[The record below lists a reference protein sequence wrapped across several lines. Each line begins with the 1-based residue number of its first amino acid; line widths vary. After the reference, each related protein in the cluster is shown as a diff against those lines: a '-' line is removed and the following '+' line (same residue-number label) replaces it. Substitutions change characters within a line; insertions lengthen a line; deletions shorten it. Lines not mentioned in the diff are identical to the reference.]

1 MNESVLPER
10 LALARTG
17 KRLEY
22 FTIGWNTLEGTLAVV
37 FGALAGSISLV
48 GFGIDSFIE
57 VASGATL
64 LWRLS
69 VDADEERRGRN
80 EKTALRIVGLCFM
93 APSAYIAYGAISD
106 LSAHRAPERSIPGIV
121 LAIASLIIMP
131 LLSRA
136 KRRVGTSLISAA
148 MQADAKQSDVC
159 MYLSAILLGGLGLNA
174 VLGLWWSDSL
184 AALVMVPLILR
195 EGMKGLRA

>member
-1 MNESVLPER
+1 M
-10 LALARTG
+10 AL
-17 KRLEY
+17 
-22 FTIGWNTLEGTLAVV
+22 
-37 FGALAGSISLV
+37 
-48 GFGIDSFIE
+48 
-57 VASGATL
+57 
-64 LWRLS
+64 
-69 VDADEERRGRN
+69 
-80 EKTALRIVGLCFM
+80 
-93 APSAYIAYGAISD
+93 SAYIAYGAISD

-148 MQADAKQSDVC
+148 MQADAKQTDVC

-195 EGMKGLRA
+195 EGVKGLRA